1 MSGGSWK
8 DMFKGV
14 EKNDLELVK
23 YHIKTGIDPNYQHPE
38 YLTGPLFECI
48 RLNHLEIAKFLLDNG
63 IDPTQK
69 EGFGSETPL
78 SLAEK
83 HNNQAFIE
91 LIKSYIKD

>member
-14 EKNDLELVK
+14 EQNDLELVK
-23 YHIKTGIDPNYQHPE
+23 FHIKTGIDPNYQHPE

-78 SLAEK
+78 SLATK
-83 HNNQAFIE
+83 HNNQAAIE